1 HPTPEGTSNGL
12 ILLMGQISGIIF
24 ILGIDSSKSPDTGS
38 MTLPLAV
45 LIGLMVLS
53 LLLCTRLKE
62 AATLLAV
69 SENR

>member
-1 HPTPEGTSNGL
+1 
-12 ILLMGQISGIIF
+12 
-24 ILGIDSSKSPDTGS
+24 

-62 AATLLAV
+62 AATSLAV